1 MKTYNIRYSD
11 YDTLEK
17 YIRGNHIDKS
27 ENILVQIFSDISNK
41 KLLSEVI
48 KSLKEILPQ
57 VKIIGA
63 TSSAGILDGKTV
75 GNSLIL
81 SITVLEKTKVKSII
95 LKEEISDYSKG
106 LLLGKK
112 LISPKV
118 KVIISFINSKIDG
131 EELLDGINSVN
142 SDVIVAGGVAG
153 RAKFKDK
160 EYVFTEEGI
169 ENNAVVAVSLEGEE
183 LCVNNFSNFNWIPIG
198 KEYVVTET
206 EGKIIKS
213 IDDIPATDFYKKYI
227 GITNKNKVSRIG
239 ARFPLMV
246 KKKNIYL
253 SRTIVRFTEDQGI
266 ILTSKIN
273 TGEKIRLGYGDMY
286 EIIKGSDSLYESIN
300 DIPVES
306 LFIYSS
312 TSRRMF
318 LKKTADVEILPLS
331 NSSSTSGFY
340 MKGEFNH
347 INKANMF
354 FTDTMTILTLSENE
368 HKRIRINTPINKKS
382 LISTCNEKTILYNL
396 IKTTG
401 EELTEI
407 NSRLEDK
414 VLEKTKE
421 LKIQYYTD
429 SLTGLQNRNKLT
441 KDLCNSKY
449 SKLALIDI
457 NYFKGINDF
466 YGNNVGDS
474 VLAELGK
481 IIKIYCDEVSLQC
494 FRLNSDVFAV
504 TLEREKFNLD
514 FIEKIEIIHK
524 IIGEQ
529 CFYYREFKIFLGST
543 VGVATNEERLLEKA
557 EMALNY
563 AKRNK
568 KSIQIYNENS
578 DLSKDIEENLT
589 WIKKIKDAINE
600 DRIVPFFQPIVNNH
614 SGHVEK
620 YEALI
625 RMVDENGQTIAPFY
639 FLDKAIKSNLYSQL
653 TRIMLEKTFHA
664 FKNSHYEFSINL
676 LLEDID
682 NEDTRNLIFEKLKE
696 SKNPNKV
703 VFEIV
708 ESEGIEKFDE
718 VSKFIDKVK
727 EMGAKV
733 AIDDFGTGYSNF
745 SYLMKLNVDYIK
757 IDGSII
763 KDVQKDKSAEVVA
776 KTIVTFAKELGIR
789 TIAEFVSEEEIYN
802 KVKSIDIDF
811 SQGYYFSEPKAKVA
825 GTGDFRI

>member
-1 MKTYNIRYSD
+1 MKTYNTRYSD
-11 YDTLEK
+11 YDTLDK
-17 YIRGNHIDKS
+17 YIRENEIYKS

-48 KSLKEILPQ
+48 KSLREILPQ
-57 VKIIGA
+57 AKILGA

-75 GNSLIL
+75 GESLIL
-81 SITVLEKTKVKSII
+81 SITVFEKTKIKSII
-95 LKEEISDYSKG
+95 IKEDISDYSKG

-112 LISPKV
+112 LISPNV
-118 KVIISFINSKIDG
+118 KAIISFISSKIDG
-131 EELLDGINSVN
+131 EEFLDGINSVN

-153 RAKFKDK
+153 RSKFKDK
-160 EYVFTEEGI
+160 EYVFTEKGI
-169 ENNAVVAVSLEGEE
+169 ESNAVAAVSLEGEE
-183 LCVNNFSNFNWIPIG
+183 LWVNNFSNFNWIPIG
-198 KEYVVTET
+198 KEYIVTDA

-213 IDDIPATDFYKKYI
+213 IDNIPATDFYKKYI

-239 ARFPLMV
+239 ARFPLMI
-246 KKKNIYL
+246 KKKGIYL
-253 SRTIVRFTEDQGI
+253 SRTVVRFTEDQGI

-273 TGEKIRLGYGDMY
+273 TGEKVRLGYGDMF
-286 EIIKGSDSLYESIN
+286 EIIKSSDSLYESIN
-300 DIPVES
+300 NSPTES

-312 TSRRMF
+312 TSRRVF
-318 LKKTADVEILPLS
+318 LKKTADVEISPLS
-331 NSSSTSGFY
+331 NSISTSGFY

-347 INKANMF
+347 INNANML
-354 FTDTMTILTLSENE
+354 FTDTMTILTLSESKD
-368 HKRIRINTPINKKS
+368 KRIKIHSQINQNTSNYA
-382 LISTCNEKTILYNL
+382 CNEKTILYNL

-407 NSRLEDK
+407 NSRLEEK

-421 LKIQYYTD
+421 LKTQYYTD

-441 KDLCNSKY
+441 KDLCNNKY
-449 SKLALIDI
+449 IKLALIDI

-466 YGNNVGDS
+466 YGNSVGDS
-474 VLAELGK
+474 VLAELGR
-481 IIKIYCDEVSLQC
+481 IIKIYSYEVSLQC

-504 TLEREKFNLD
+504 ALEREKFNLD
-514 FIEKIEIIHK
+514 FLEKIEVLHK
-524 IIGEQ
+524 IIDEQ
-529 CFYYREFKIFLGST
+529 CFYYREFKIFLSST
-543 VGVATNEERLLEKA
+543 IGVAINEERLLEKA

-589 WIKKIKDAINE
+589 WIKKIKDAIKE

-614 SGHVEK
+614 SGNVEK

-625 RMVDENGQTIAPFY
+625 RMIDENGKVISPFF

-653 TRIMLEKTFHA
+653 TKIMLEKTFHA
-664 FKNSHYEFSINL
+664 FKNSDYEFSINL

-682 NEDTRNLIFEKLKE
+682 NEETRSLIFQKLKE
-696 SKNPNKV
+696 TNKPNKV

-727 EMGAKV
+727 KMGAKF

-763 KDVQKDKSAEVVA
+763 KDVRKDRAAEIVA
-776 KTIVTFAKELGIR
+776 KTIVTFAKEFGIR
-789 TIAEFVSEEEIYN
+789 TIAEFVSEEEIYD

-811 SQGYYFSEPKAKVA
+811 SQGYYFSEPKANL
-825 GTGDFRI
+825 

>member
-1 MKTYNIRYSD
+1 MKTYNTRYSD
-11 YDTLEK
+11 YDTLDK
-17 YIRGNHIDKS
+17 YIRENQIDKRQ
-27 ENILVQIFSDISNK
+27 NILVQIFSDISNK

-57 VKIIGA
+57 AKIIGA
-63 TSSAGILDGKTV
+63 TSSAGILNGETV
-75 GNSLIL
+75 PESLIL
-81 SITVLEKTKVKSII
+81 SITVFEKTKVKSII
-95 LKEEISDYSKG
+95 IKEDISDYSKG

-112 LISPKV
+112 LISPNV
-118 KVIISFINSKIDG
+118 KAIISFISSKIDG
-131 EELLDGINSVN
+131 EEFLDGINSVN

-153 RAKFKDK
+153 RSKFKDK
-160 EYVFTEEGI
+160 EYVFTEKGI
-169 ENNAVVAVSLEGEE
+169 ESNAVAAVSLEGEE
-183 LCVNNFSNFNWIPIG
+183 LWVNNFSNFNWIPIG
-198 KEYVVTET
+198 KEYIVTEA

-213 IDDIPATDFYKKYI
+213 IDNIPATDFYKKYI
-227 GITNKNKVSRIG
+227 GITNNNKVSRIG

-246 KKKNIYL
+246 KKKDIYL
-253 SRTIVRFTEDQGI
+253 SRTVVRFTEDQGI

-273 TGEKIRLGYGDMY
+273 TGEKIRLGYGDIY
-286 EIIKGSDSLYESIN
+286 EIIKSSDGLYENIN
-300 DIPVES
+300 NSPTES

-312 TSRRMF
+312 TSRRIF
-318 LKKTADVEILPLS
+318 LKKTADVEIAPLS
-331 NSSSTSGFY
+331 NSISTSGFY

-347 INKANMF
+347 INNANML
-354 FTDTMTILTLSENE
+354 FTDTMTILTLSESKD
-368 HKRIRINTPINKKS
+368 KRIKIHSQINQRS
-382 LISTCNEKTILYNL
+382 LNSACNEKTILYNL

-407 NSRLEDK
+407 NSRLEEK

-421 LKIQYYTD
+421 LKTQYYTD

-441 KDLCNSKY
+441 KDLCNNKY
-449 SKLALIDI
+449 IKLALIDI

-466 YGNNVGDS
+466 YGNNVGDN
-474 VLAELGK
+474 VLAELGR
-481 IIKIYCDEVSLQC
+481 IIKIYSNEVSLQC

-504 TLEREKFNLD
+504 ALEREKFNIE
-514 FIEKIEIIHK
+514 FWEKIEILHK
-524 IIGEQ
+524 IIDEQ
-529 CFYYREFKIFLGST
+529 CFYYRGFKIFLSST
-543 VGVATNEERLLEKA
+543 IGVAINEERLLEKA

-614 SGHVEK
+614 SGNVEK

-625 RMVDENGQTIAPFY
+625 RMIDENGQAIAPFY

-653 TRIMLEKTFHA
+653 TKIMLEKTFHA
-664 FKNSHYEFSINL
+664 FKNSDYEFSINL

-682 NEDTRNLIFEKLKE
+682 NEETRNLIFQKLKE
-696 SKNPNKV
+696 TKKPYKV

-727 EMGAKV
+727 KMGAKV

-763 KDVQKDKSAEVVA
+763 KDVQKDRAAEIVA

-789 TIAEFVSEEEIYN
+789 TIAEFVSEEEIYD

-811 SQGYYFSEPKAKVA
+811 SQGYYFSEPKANL
-825 GTGDFRI
+825 

>member
-1 MKTYNIRYSD
+1 MKTYNTRYSD
-11 YDTLEK
+11 YDTLDK
-17 YIRGNHIDKS
+17 YIRENEIDKR

-57 VKIIGA
+57 AKIIGA
-63 TSSAGILDGKTV
+63 TSSAVILNGETV
-75 GNSLIL
+75 PESLIL
-81 SITVLEKTKVKSII
+81 SINVFEKTKVKSIMI
-95 LKEEISDYSKG
+95 KEDISDYSKG

-112 LISPKV
+112 LISPNV
-118 KVIISFINSKIDG
+118 KAIISFISSKIDG
-131 EELLDGINSVN
+131 EEFLDGINSVN

-153 RAKFKDK
+153 RSKFKDK
-160 EYVFTEEGI
+160 EYVFTEKGI
-169 ENNAVVAVSLEGEE
+169 ESNAVAAVSLEGEE
-183 LCVNNFSNFNWIPIG
+183 LWVNNFSNFNWIPIG
-198 KEYVVTET
+198 KEYIVTEA

-213 IDDIPATDFYKKYI
+213 IDNIPATDFYKKYI
-227 GITNKNKVSRIG
+227 GITNNNKVSRIG

-246 KKKNIYL
+246 KKKDIYL
-253 SRTIVRFTEDQGI
+253 SRTVVRFTEDQGI

-273 TGEKIRLGYGDMY
+273 TGEKIRLGYGDIY
-286 EIIKGSDSLYESIN
+286 EIIKSSDGLYENIN
-300 DIPVES
+300 NSPTES

-312 TSRRMF
+312 TSRRIF
-318 LKKTADVEILPLS
+318 LKKTADVEIAPLS
-331 NSSSTSGFY
+331 NSISTSGFY

-347 INKANMF
+347 INNANML
-354 FTDTMTILTLSENE
+354 FTDTMTILTLSESKD
-368 HKRIRINTPINKKS
+368 KRIKIHSQINQRS
-382 LISTCNEKTILYNL
+382 LNSACNEKTILYNL

-407 NSRLEDK
+407 NSRLEEK

-421 LKIQYYTD
+421 LKTQYYTD

-441 KDLCNSKY
+441 KDLCNNKY
-449 SKLALIDI
+449 IKLALIDI

-466 YGNNVGDS
+466 YGNNVGDN
-474 VLAELGK
+474 VLAELGR
-481 IIKIYCDEVSLQC
+481 IIKIYSNEVSLQC

-504 TLEREKFNLD
+504 ALEREKFNIE
-514 FIEKIEIIHK
+514 FWEKIEILHK
-524 IIGEQ
+524 IIDEQ
-529 CFYYREFKIFLGST
+529 CFYYRGFKIFLSST
-543 VGVATNEERLLEKA
+543 IGVAINEERLLEKA

-614 SGHVEK
+614 SGNVEK

-625 RMVDENGQTIAPFY
+625 RMIDENGQAIAPFY

-653 TRIMLEKTFHA
+653 TKIMLEKTFHA
-664 FKNSHYEFSINL
+664 FKNSDYEFSINL

-682 NEDTRNLIFEKLKE
+682 NEETRNLIFQKLKE
-696 SKNPNKV
+696 TKKPYKV

-727 EMGAKV
+727 KMGAKV

-763 KDVQKDKSAEVVA
+763 KDVQKDRAAEIVA

-789 TIAEFVSEEEIYN
+789 TIAEFVSEEEIYD

-811 SQGYYFSEPKAKVA
+811 SQGYYFSEPKANL
-825 GTGDFRI
+825 